1 MEKRH
6 AYIGFGSNL
15 GNRLDNCRKAIEAL
29 AALPL
34 CRLFQTSSF
43 YETAP
48 IGLVEQPSFING
60 VIVLETAKDAHWL
73 LRQMLKIEN
82 SFGRIRTL
90 TWGPRSIDLDL
101 LFLDDL
107 IIESPELSVPHP
119 LLHERR
125 FVLEPLNEIS
135 PGFRHPCL
143 GKTVAELL
151 AGLKDGGQRVE
162 VLEPRCAHCV
172 SFDD

>member
-1 MEKRH
+1 V
-6 AYIGFGSNL
+6 
-15 GNRLDNCRKAIEAL
+15 
-29 AALPL
+29 
-34 CRLFQTSSF
+34 
-43 YETAP
+43 
-48 IGLVEQPSFING
+48 GLVEQPPFING
-60 VIVLETAKDAHWL
+60 VVLLETAEDAHWL
-73 LRQMLKIEN
+73 LGQMLAIET
-82 SFGRIRTL
+82 SFGRMRDL
-90 TWGPRSIDLDL
+90 KWGPRSIDLDL

-151 AGLKDGGQRVE
+151 AELKDGEQRVE
-162 VLEPRCAHCV
+162 VLINR
-172 SFDD
+172 